1 MATLKGIWVFND
13 EPFLSSSSTYFDVN
27 FTSNNSSYNQIGF
40 DEDSASYG
48 VISLYYN
55 SQEAYTYGSYMNGWI
70 NEAYK
75 TVDFGT
81 TEQTV
86 DDTFYTWLTANATQQ
101 ATEEEETTTSAV
113 TVEYDGAVVATIEN
127 GNKATIPIA
136 GKKMKTDIVI
146 TVPEAESGGDSGI
159 DSALPVEVSTAA
171 DMDALLE
178 LGDVGGI
185 YKYVGESTEV
195 YERNALYILEEAGF
209 ALTVNSV
216 SAEYM
221 SDDVVAYFKI
231 NGEASTEDF
240 DYKFEGYER
249 SYNFRN
255 NNAEDQTL
263 PLVMQDVK
271 TLGVYLD
278 YGMLDIVTTG
288 GTIIGSFDG
297 WDDSTK
303 SGVVELTA
311 DITVNFLHSFCD

>member
-1 MATLKGIWVFND
+1 MATIKGIWVLNENPAGEDFGSHN
-13 EPFLSSSSTYFDVN
+13 VN
-27 FTSNNSSYNQIGF
+27 FTSNSKTFTSI
-40 DEDSASYG
+40 SYG
-48 VISLYYN
+48 ANPDYMDGAALVYANDSETVY
-55 SQEAYTYGSYMNGWI
+55 AYDFEYTSAWS

-75 TVDFGT
+75 TVDFGS

-101 ATEEEETTTSAV
+101 ATEETSGV
-113 TVEYDGAVVATIEN
+113 TVEYNGSVVATIPN
-127 GNKATIPIA
+127 GYKATLPIA
-136 GKKMKTDIVI
+136 DKEMKTDIVI

-159 DSALPVEVSTAA
+159 DSALPIEVSTAA

-278 YGMLDIVTTG
+278 YGMLDIVTTE
-288 GTIIGSFDG
+288 GTIIGSFDS